1 MVIDIFLAVEPS
13 ILWSIH
19 EGVFQTF
26 FAYALI
32 KLEPSISSSMQLSIL
47 PEEEPLAFKQK
58 SNWRDGVKVVHDVM
72 AEIWFKFYV
81 MHEK

>member
-19 EGVFQTF
+19 EGVFQTTF

-47 PEEEPLAFKQK
+47 PEEEPLAF
-58 SNWRDGVKVVHDVM
+58 GVM
-72 AEIWFKFYV
+72 
-81 MHEK
+81 M